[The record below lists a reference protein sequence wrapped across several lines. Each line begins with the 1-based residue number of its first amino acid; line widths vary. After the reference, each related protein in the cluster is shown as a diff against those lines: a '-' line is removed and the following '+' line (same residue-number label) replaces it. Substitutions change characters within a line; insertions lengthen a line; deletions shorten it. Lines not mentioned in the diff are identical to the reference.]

1 MDSVK
6 TSPRASRF
14 RRIVLL
20 FIVLLTTAMIFK
32 RLFAFTITDASAPY
46 PLRLLATAEPSTL
59 LLLTLV
65 LLVMLLVGVRRESH
79 HGRGHVDQT
88 RDERHEVV

>member
-1 MDSVK
+1 MDLDK
-6 TSPRASRF
+6 TTLHASRL

-20 FIVLLTTAMIFK
+20 FILLLTAGMIVK
-32 RLFAFTITDASAPY
+32 RMFGSVIKDPEAPY

-65 LLVMLLVGVRRESH
+65 LLVMLLVGSRRGTTEKRGSADQSH
-79 HGRGHVDQT
+79 
-88 RDERHEVV
+88 DERHEAI